1 MPDQRIVTVPTLIV
15 FVALMCSVS
24 AEEPKPPSRVGLA
37 DKLVATPA
45 ELGGKAHPPSLRHPV
60 AAVWL
65 DEGRTLCIAN
75 HRSGSLSLVDV
86 AAGKVVSETTVGKR
100 LADLAVLP
108 DRRHVLAV
116 DDAKHELIILSHDR
130 GQLHVDS
137 RQPVSPYPISV
148 AVSSDGSRAV
158 VASLWSR
165 RLHLIDLRSL
175 GASEPVAAPR
185 LMHELR
191 LPFAPRRMLWLPGTD
206 DVVVADAFGGR
217 LAIVDARLGQLVALQ
232 EIDGH
237 NLQGLALSADGLR
250 LLVTHQRLK
259 ETAPVT
265 QDSIHWGETM
275 ANLLGEIPLS
285 DLRNPR
291 LDLRQFSQ
299 LTFLGTRETGA
310 GDPAGIAVLDQQSL
324 AVALSGVDELG
335 IVENGG
341 LVARRIPVG
350 RRPLVVVPPG
360 KPEST
365 PDSSSAASSRNL
377 IVVNSLDD
385 SLSVVDSRA
394 GKVVREIALGP
405 KPELTAADRGERLF
419 FDSRLSHDGWLSC
432 HSCHTN
438 GHTNGLR
445 ADTLG
450 DNSYGAPKRTPTLL
464 GTALTDKWAWNG
476 SFQYLHE
483 QIQKSLKTTLRTEN
497 TDPQTALDLSAFLH
511 TLPPPPPTEPATSDK
526 SDQSRIERGQI
537 VFREHG
543 CGKCHVPPINYTSH
557 EVHDVGL
564 TDEHGQT
571 KFNAPSLRGVSQ
583 LRRFFHDNRASS
595 LEDVFLEFNHPR
607 ATVLDDDELADLLRF
622 LRSL

>member
-1 MPDQRIVTVPTLIV
+1 MPDQRTVSVPTIIL
-15 FVALMCSVS
+15 FVALMCRVA
-24 AEEPKPPSRVGLA
+24 AEEPQRGAGLVHHSA
-37 DKLVATPA
+37 GSPEA
-45 ELGGKAHPPSLRHPV
+45 LGGKAHPASLRRPV

-65 DEGRTLCIAN
+65 NEGRTLCIAN

-86 AAGKVVSETTVGKR
+86 AAGRVLGETTVGKR

-108 DRRHVLAV
+108 NRRHLLAV
-116 DDAKHELIILSHDR
+116 DEATHELIIVSHDR

-137 RQPVSPYPISV
+137 RQPVSPYPVSV
-148 AVSSDGSRAV
+148 AVSSDGSQAI

-165 RLHLIDLRSL
+165 RLQMIDLRLL
-175 GASEPVAAPR
+175 GTSDPVAVPR
-185 LMHELR
+185 LVHELR

-237 NLQGLALSADGLR
+237 NLQGLSLSADGLR
-250 LLVTHQRLK
+250 LLMTHQRLK

-341 LVARRIPVG
+341 LVAKRIPVG
-350 RRPLVVVPPG
+350 RRPLVVVAPVG
-360 KPEST
+360 LMSS
-365 PDSSSAASSRNL
+365 PDSSSAATARHV

-385 SLSVVDSRA
+385 SLSVVDPRA
-394 GKVVREIALGP
+394 GKVVREITLGP
-405 KPELTAADRGERLF
+405 KRELTAADRGERLF
-419 FDSRLSHDGWLSC
+419 FDARLSHDGWLSC

-483 QIQKSLKTTLRTEN
+483 QIQKSLATTLRTEN
-497 TDPQTALDLSAFLH
+497 TDPQTALDLSTFLH
-511 TLPPPPPTEPATSDK
+511 TLPPPPPTEPATSAQ
-526 SDQSRIERGQI
+526 SDRSRIERGQN

-583 LRRFFHDNRASS
+583 LRRFFHDNRAAS
-595 LEDVFLEFNHPR
+595 LEDVFLEFSHPR
-607 ATVLDDDELADLLRF
+607 GTVLDDNELADLLRF